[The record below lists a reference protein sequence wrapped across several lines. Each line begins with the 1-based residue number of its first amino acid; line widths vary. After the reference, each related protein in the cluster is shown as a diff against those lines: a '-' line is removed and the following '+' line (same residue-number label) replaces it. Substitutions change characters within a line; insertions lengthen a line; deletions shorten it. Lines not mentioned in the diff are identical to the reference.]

1 MHDLQRLLA
10 KIMGRRPPE
19 STEVKSRPRSAL
31 SARRFCPLIHLYAKT
46 RGSFVFAIPIKT
58 NDSDWVV
65 WVGAS
70 QGSPAQRKLFCHVD
84 CRRDMHRVLHIR
96 LIWPSFEL
104 VAKKVRLLYFTKK
117 KSERLR
123 CLEVIKLQD
132 QFSSRSVMYDKWSY
146 QDILASKHLQMW
158 ISSMSILMMHL
169 TYKKFCIMSESCL
182 CLNHV
187 VKKYLHWFYTLMK
200 ATWLVLGVGNSRH
213 CGRCRDSSNPAP
225 PSPPPVWVRT

>member
-1 MHDLQRLLA
+1 
-10 KIMGRRPPE
+10 MGRRPPE

-31 SARRFCPLIHLYAKT
+31 SARRFCPLIHLYAMT
-46 RGSFVFAIPIKT
+46 RGSFVFAIAIKT

-96 LIWPSFEL
+96 LIWPSSEL

-146 QDILASKHLQMW
+146 QDTLASKHLQMW

-169 TYKKFCIMSESCL
+169 TYKKFCIMSESCCKKVFAL
-182 CLNHV
+182 ILYTHESNVTCAWRRQFAPLRALPWLFKSCSSVAATSLSLN
-187 VKKYLHWFYTLMK
+187 
-200 ATWLVLGVGNSRH
+200 
-213 CGRCRDSSNPAP
+213 
-225 PSPPPVWVRT
+225 VREKEFLF